1 MSTVISVNRNE
12 SGIVSGGDYSVN
24 QVQIMDDQKEYDINW
39 ETLHKEINMLKS
51 NPDSFI
57 KKFACEAGKAAEKKD
72 KQGIISVLSKW
83 LP

>member
-39 ETLHKEINMLKS
+39 ETLHNEINM
-51 NPDSFI
+51 
-57 KKFACEAGKAAEKKD
+57 
-72 KQGIISVLSKW
+72 
-83 LP
+83 